1 MSEFRQDIVNKNWV
15 LIAEGRGSRPDDF
28 KNQPATP
35 GHPPQYSRSCQFCPG
50 NEHLSPIEIARYP
63 KKGDWQVRVVP
74 NKYEAVGH
82 ALGSQRE
89 EFYTSRPGSGDHEVV
104 INRDHN
110 KYLARQDVATIDLTL
125 QVYLDRINEL
135 RRHSEIRYVHI
146 IQNHGAQAGASI
158 QHPHSQILAIPFL
171 PDRLQDELL
180 GTRRYFSAHGTCVFC
195 QMIAYE
201 LDRGERGVIDTKDFL
216 VIAPYASKMPFE
228 MQILP
233 KIHRPS
239 FSDITAAERRE
250 LAQVMKAVFSRL
262 DTRMRDPAYNFYFHT
277 LPFGDQ
283 IASKSFDDRA
293 SYHWHIVIL
302 PRVNI
307 WAGFELGT
315 EVYVNPLPPEKAA
328 KFFH

>member
-28 KNQPATP
+28 KKNQATP
-35 GHPPQYSRSCQFCPG
+35 PDLPERELTCEFCPG
-50 NEHLSPIEIARYP
+50 NERLTPVEIGRYP
-63 KKGDWQVRVVP
+63 KQGEWQIRVVP

-82 ALGSQRE
+82 ALGREYE

-104 INRDHN
+104 INREHN
-110 KYLARQDVATIDLTL
+110 KYLALQDIAMIDLTL
-125 QVYLDRINEL
+125 RVYIDRINEL
-135 RRHSEIRYVHI
+135 KKHEEIHYVHI
-146 IQNHGAQAGASI
+146 IQNHGRQAGASI
-158 QHPHSQILAIPFL
+158 MHPHSQILAIPFL

-180 GTRRYFSAHGTCVFC
+180 GTRRYWSAHGECVFC

-201 LDRGERGVIDTKDFL
+201 LAQDERIVIDTPYFL
-216 VIAPYASKMPFE
+216 VLAPYASKMPFE
-228 MQILP
+228 MHILP
-233 KIHRPS
+233 KTHRSS
-239 FSDITAAERRE
+239 FQDIPAAERQA
-250 LAQVMKAVFSRL
+250 LAEVMKAVFSRL
-262 DTRMRDPAYNFYFHT
+262 NNRMLNPAYNYYFHT
-277 LPFGDQ
+277 LPFGEK
-283 IASKSFDDRA
+283 IASKSFDDRQ

-315 EVYVNPLPPEKAA
+315 EVYVNPMPPERAA